1 MPAKSKAQQRFMGM
15 VRATQKG
22 EEPASAKVA
31 KAAQSMDPKDTEDF
45 ASTKHKG
52 LPEKK
57 KEEQKLREM
66 IRDMI
71 VVAESDLPT
80 TTRKDKIVTVV
91 HKRSGKELVITD
103 TPSARKK
110 YKRMGYLVSEASSDK
125 YTKRIQKIAKDNT
138 LTFDDYDANDRPIF
152 ISSKN
157 EEMEFTIDKK
167 GNVWSHDGYRD
178 KKIGNIRG
186 YKNESINAAKAS
198 EIRKKLLKK
207 FGDDPLY
214 KEFILAKTP
223 KEQKKALDTLKSIR
237 GSNAIRLMQ
246 KYAKSLQKESIKEA
260 TKINIDD
267 LLKNPKIQKLLKS
280 FGVKRDENAVIKL
293 LNYFA
298 VNPSQLKRY
307 GFA

>member
-1 MPAKSKAQQRFMGM
+1 
-15 VRATQKG
+15 
-22 EEPASAKVA
+22 
-31 KAAQSMDPKDTEDF
+31 
-45 ASTKHKG
+45 
-52 LPEKK
+52 
-57 KEEQKLREM
+57 
-66 IRDMI
+66 
-71 VVAESDLPT
+71 
-80 TTRKDKIVTVV
+80 
-91 HKRSGKELVITD
+91 
-103 TPSARKK
+103 
-110 YKRMGYLVSEASSDK
+110 LVSEA
-125 YTKRIQKIAKDNT
+125 NT
-138 LTFDDYDANDRPIF
+138 
-152 ISSKN
+152 
-157 EEMEFTIDKK
+157 
-167 GNVWSHDGYRD
+167 
-178 KKIGNIRG
+178 
-186 YKNESINAAKAS
+186 S

-223 KEQKKALDTLKSIR
+223 REQKKTLDTLKSIR
-237 GSNAIRLMQ
+237 GPNAVRLMQ

>member
-57 KEEQKLREM
+57 REEQKLREM

-80 TTRKDKIVTVV
+80 TTRKDKTVTVV
-91 HKRSGKELVITD
+91 HKRSGKELVITN

-110 YKRMGYLVSEASSDK
+110 YKRMGYLVSEA
-125 YTKRIQKIAKDNT
+125 NT
-138 LTFDDYDANDRPIF
+138 
-152 ISSKN
+152 
-157 EEMEFTIDKK
+157 
-167 GNVWSHDGYRD
+167 
-178 KKIGNIRG
+178 
-186 YKNESINAAKAS
+186 S

-223 KEQKKALDTLKSIR
+223 REQKKTLDTLKSIR
-237 GSNAIRLMQ
+237 GPNAVRLMQ

-298 VNPSQLKRY
+298 ANPSQLKRY